1 MILKMIPGGDTIDYG
16 SLTAAQNDVLEGQTF
31 IGAGNDETQTGT
43 MPNRINRAGSP
54 GFVDRPNVPI
64 HQSVD
69 VRTTTDTNGDKQI
82 ALAPP
87 VGKYPGDNTAY
98 VGVYPAELGIEPA
111 AIANGVEAA
120 GVVGTYGKDST
131 AAAGDVR
138 DGKVYYD
145 ANGRRIGEA
154 GDFAAAS
161 VTLKCGETHN
171 IQKGFHQAGKV
182 TAASLSSQT
191 QPKTGDAVAEA
202 AHILNGYG
210 AWSNGAYRDG
220 SMKNIT
226 SDATITHTKD
236 NKTKVVLGDA
246 CFTSKNSDNVDRFE
260 IRYNSTQGYI
270 TANTLFAIALD
281 KVRAALGIAANLIK
295 NGSSIAG
302 IKGTYGSDATAG
314 ADHILKGKT
323 TYGKDGKITG
333 TMNLTS
339 ANIRKGVS
347 YGGVTGNWYGNK
359 KCINAMAW
367 ATNGW
372 TSGNGPEE
380 QSFTMPDSGT
390 VYYGGMSGT
399 HNWGSCTCAIYK
411 NGSVV
416 DNRNISSGDYSIR
429 GTMVNKSFSANK
441 GDVIKVRAD
450 ASGGTTTWSVIQ
462 AVIVY

>member
-1 MILKMIPGGDTIDYG
+1 MILKMIPGGDTIDYD

-138 DGKVYYD
+138 NGKVYYD
-145 ANGRRIGEA
+145 ENGRQIGEA

-161 VTLKCGETHN
+161 VTLKCGETHS

-226 SDATITHTKD
+226 ADATITHTKD

-246 CFTSKNSDNVDRFE
+246 CFTAKNSDNADRFE
-260 IRYNSTQGYI
+260 IRYNSTAGYI

-281 KVRAALGIAANLIK
+281 KVRSALGIAANLIK

-323 TYGKDGKITG
+323 SYGKDGKVTG
-333 TMNLTS
+333 TMNLVP

-359 KCINAMAW
+359 KAIGASGYCGSFGNAAYE
-367 ATNGW
+367 T
-372 TSGNGPEE
+372 
-380 QSFTMPDSGT
+380 QQFTMPDSGI
-390 VYYGGMSGT
+390 VYYGGFA
-399 HNWGSCTCAIYK
+399 CAVNGNGRCLCRILK
-411 NGSVV
+411 NGNVI
-416 DNRNISSGDYSIR
+416 DNRDIDYNWTAR
-429 GTMVNKSFSANK
+429 TTMFNKSFSAAKN
-441 GDVIKVRAD
+441 DVIKVEINCSAGSCV
-450 ASGGTTTWSVIQ
+450 AGIQ